1 MAISM
6 TGNGTGLEP
15 FLALVLLLL
24 HFSIVDSLQL
34 CRAEFH
40 PQRVDDR
47 AINLVTVHK
56 PPSRIT
62 LLYRSHKSRLGHNGQ
77 RSTAALH
84 NCPSLSSS

>member
-24 HFSIVDSLQL
+24 HFIVDSLQL

-40 PQRVDDR
+40 PQRVGDR
-47 AINLVTVHK
+47 AINLVVCAQTTVA
-56 PPSRIT
+56 
-62 LLYRSHKSRLGHNGQ
+62 HN
-77 RSTAALH
+77 TA
-84 NCPSLSSS
+84 LSQSQVKARA